1 MDIKELEFIRD
12 FSDVIDHLYND
23 MLNVAVA
30 LENGA
35 EDEEIKEVPIIASNA
50 AWSIV
55 HHLETAEKLF
65 DAFKEKIDQKYH
77 HVWRTHNPQM
87 AETHEEM
94 QAQLDQIK

>member
-12 FSDVIDHLYND
+12 YSDVIDHLYND
-23 MLNVAVA
+23 MLNFTVA

-35 EDEEIKEVPIIASNA
+35 EDEEIKEVPLMAFYNA
-50 AWSIV
+50 WAIL
-55 HHLETAEKLF
+55 HHLETAEKLL

-77 HVWRTHNPQM
+77 YVWRAHNPQM

-94 QAQLDQIK
+94 QAQLDKIK